1 MSERI
6 ILEGKEALVT
16 GGDGSETR
24 AEISSLVGA
33 LQQTSVQGLDGEALA
48 DNLKWKVTSGPLT
61 VCVVE
66 LKPQL
71 RRIMVIEADSP
82 MPFGPE
88 GNYREH
94 RLAFPFVILKV
105 PFLKGKV
112 VGRVELFYRNEP
124 LRDLGDELC
133 WPNLLNVS
141 PHAYGCVA
149 WLCTQYLRQE
159 RPAPGITAGLDA
171 VIHHLFGGGFNL
183 SSEMHEGL
191 SCFSKARADRIDA
204 RVTDLD
210 RWEAESLL
218 DPRFVLQVEWKP
230 VGLSVRQ
237 LIETELKF
245 CGAARQPTTS
255 AEVVSA
261 LMSHRN
267 GRKRGTP

>member
-1 MSERI
+1 MPERI
-6 ILEGKEALVT
+6 ILEGKQALVT
-16 GGDGSETR
+16 GGDGAETR
-24 AEISSLVGA
+24 AEIVTVVGA
-33 LQQTSVQGLDGEALA
+33 LHQASIQGFDQEALA
-48 DNLKWKVTSGPLT
+48 DNLKWKVTCGPLT
-61 VCVVE
+61 VCIVE

-71 RRIMVIEADSP
+71 RRITVIDGASAV
-82 MPFGPE
+82 PFGPE
-88 GNYREH
+88 ATYREC
-94 RLAFPFVILKV
+94 RLAFPFVVLKV
-105 PFLKGKV
+105 PFLKGKI
-112 VGRVELFYRNEP
+112 VGRVELFYRNQP
-124 LRDLGDELC
+124 LRDLDDVLY

-149 WLCTQYLRQE
+149 WLCTQYLRHE

-183 SSEMHEGL
+183 SSEMHEGQ
-191 SCFSKARADRIDA
+191 SCFSKAQADQIDA

-230 VGLSVRQ
+230 VGLTVRK
-237 LIETELKF
+237 LIETELNF
-245 CGAARQPTTS
+245 CGVAQQLATT
-255 AEVVSA
+255 ADVVSA